1 MGNATKSHRAYYYE
15 NDPSTN
21 LISQKYRW
29 IMNNTLTEN
38 NPKLQN
44 IPYDYF
50 EELIE
55 PILNNKIYKG
65 PYPKLKMNR

>member
-1 MGNATKSHRAYYYE
+1 MDNEQYNINR
-15 NDPSTN
+15 
-21 LISQKYRW
+21 
-29 IMNNTLTEN
+29 N

-55 PILNNKIYKG
+55 PILNNKIYERTVSKI
-65 PYPKLKMNR
+65 KNESLKIS